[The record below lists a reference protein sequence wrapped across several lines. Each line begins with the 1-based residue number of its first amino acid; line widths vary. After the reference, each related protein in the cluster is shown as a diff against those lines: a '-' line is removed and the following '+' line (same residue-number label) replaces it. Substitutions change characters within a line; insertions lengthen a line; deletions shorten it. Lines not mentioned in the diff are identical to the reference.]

1 MSDDKFKVTYQLIST
16 MKNSGM
22 EEHPDR
28 NIEIIFDGTDVTLS
42 TVVSQIETF
51 LKASGYFFDHLEIV
65 K

>member
-1 MSDDKFKVTYQLIST
+1 MSDDKFKVTYQFIST

-28 NIEIIFDGTDVTLS
+28 IIEINLDGTDVNLRF
-42 TVVSQIETF
+42 VVGQVETF
-51 LKASGYFFDHLEIV
+51 LKAAGYFFDHLEIV